1 MKEKIKWFLARK
13 AYLIVHYGFAIGFF
27 VIVILHYVIYEQL
40 PLVFKYILCFITGI
54 FIGFNI
60 AYYAI
65 KYIQTNINSK
75 NNKE

>member
-13 AYLIVHYGFAIGFF
+13 AYLIVYYTFGIVF
-27 VIVILHYVIYEQL
+27 VVVVILNYFIYEQL
-40 PLVFKYILCFITGI
+40 PLAFKYILCFITGI